1 VICTYNFKDIL
12 MIVSCKKIY
21 KKKNVSLH
29 NDISIYNTSGR
40 TVNIHWVDSSA
51 GGLLA
56 LEGIISPV
64 VSVSAH

>member
-1 VICTYNFKDIL
+1 LLVARKFI
-12 MIVSCKKIY
+12 
-21 KKKNVSLH
+21 KKNVSLH
-29 NDISIYNTSGR
+29 NDISIYNSGR

>member
-1 VICTYNFKDIL
+1 MLVARKFI
-12 MIVSCKKIY
+12 
-21 KKKNVSLH
+21 KKNVSLH
-29 NDISIYNTSGR
+29 NDISIYNSGR

-64 VSVSAH
+64 VSVSAHWHGLLDISMFEI